1 MFHIFVECNCSDD
14 IFDGEKAESMDEAL
28 CDLAQGERDI
38 KYI

>member
-1 MFHIFVECNCSDD
+1 MFHIFVEYSCSDD
-14 IFDGEKAESMDEAL
+14 IFYGEKAEFMDEAL